1 MIDSNLVKETLNELL
16 ALHEKD
22 ERIFYK
28 SYISLPIELY
38 KEIER
43 LSVSKSTLY
52 GELCKKAKTVA
63 DNFHRSIL

>member
-1 MIDSNLVKETLNELL
+1 MIDSNLAEETLNELL
-16 ALHEKD
+16 ILYEKD
-22 ERIFYK
+22 KKIFYK
-28 SYISLPIELY
+28 SYTSLPIELY

-63 DNFHRSIL
+63 DNFHKSIV